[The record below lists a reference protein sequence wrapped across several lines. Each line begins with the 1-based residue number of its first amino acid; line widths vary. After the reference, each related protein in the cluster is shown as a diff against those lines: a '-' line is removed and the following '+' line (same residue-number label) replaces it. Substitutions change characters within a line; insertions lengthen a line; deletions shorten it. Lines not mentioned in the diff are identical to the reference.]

1 MIEKTTNT
9 HRFGKL
15 LILAHPDFLIL
26 AHPDFLILAH
36 PDSVGLKEAVFDGK
50 GAYS

>member
-15 LILAHPDFLIL
+15 LM
-26 AHPDFLILAH
+26 LAH
-36 PDSVGLKEAVFDGK
+36 PDSVGLKAAVFDWK
-50 GAYS
+50 SAYS

>member
-15 LILAHPDFLIL
+15 LILAHPDSI
-26 AHPDFLILAH
+26 
-36 PDSVGLKEAVFDGK
+36 GLKVAVHGMK